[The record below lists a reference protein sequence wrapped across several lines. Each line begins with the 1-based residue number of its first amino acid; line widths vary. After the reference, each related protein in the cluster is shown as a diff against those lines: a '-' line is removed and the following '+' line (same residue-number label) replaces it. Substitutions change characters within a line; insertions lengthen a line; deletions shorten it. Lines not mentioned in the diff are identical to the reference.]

1 VFIDADECTIR
12 TAYVAELGGQYDF
25 SRRVFKTFPSR
36 RSLAPVPYTSGC
48 RENLMPMSSA
58 AVEHAEI
65 GGFIGRPVEVPTC
78 HAAETDGGDF
88 KALRAEFATRNDH
101 AHDSSQQVSGESAS

>member
-1 VFIDADECTIR
+1 MPDECTIR
-12 TAYVAELGGQYDF
+12 TAYVAELVASTTS

-36 RSLAPVPYTSGC
+36 RSLRRCVHVGGVEKIDADVERG
-48 RENLMPMSSA
+48 
-58 AVEHAEI
+58 VEHAEI
-65 GGFIGRPVEVPTC
+65 GGFIGRPVEVRHA

-101 AHDSSQQVSGESAS
+101 AMIALNR